1 MLQADHLA
9 PGSGAWRD
17 SGFLFGPQEV
27 GESIQV
33 QANMERLDSS
43 HRPLRSVEQAR
54 TVLRFGLLLAA
65 VLAVGLGYW
74 VISDRRNRLEGAQRQ
89 SQALVVGLERVL
101 ALELRDIERTLGGI
115 ADDADVRMSA
125 TPGQAPAPI
134 GESIAG
140 VVERHRQ
147 IQSIVLVDGQGAALT
162 AGQGD
167 AGLAGWIGS
176 ATGGRD
182 RTLRFGP
189 PALSEGGRWVLP
201 IAMPVPG
208 SGPPRW
214 LLMRLY
220 TDELQAMVD
229 GLDAGGDGLVSIVGP
244 GDVILA
250 SSQLRR
256 PGIIGRHVSVPSA
269 QALGREA
276 SEVSERISQIDGV
289 RRVAAVRALQSYP
302 FQVWAGLSKREAL
315 APWVR
320 FLGVAA
326 TLYLLYWVMLLVML
340 RTVGRLDRDQRQML
354 QRIQRGSE
362 RLRLAQ
368 HTGKVGAWALEDGS
382 GALFW
387 GGDISGVFG
396 LSGQETSSL
405 RRFGR
410 HVHAQDRGMLW
421 RRFASAWRTGSA
433 FSSEFRLV
441 ADDGTERW
449 VVGRGGVV
457 QDESGVRR
465 MTGTLVDISERMEAM
480 SRVTDA
486 ERQFR
491 LIFDRNP
498 LPFWVH
504 DARTLRFLEV
514 NRAASLQYG
523 FSREEF
529 LTMRLGDICPGGLA
543 DVGGRVRS
551 AAAGFE
557 DAHVSQHRRKDG
569 STLQA
574 RIHASEIRFGG
585 QNARLVLAED
595 VSERVEYENEL
606 AYRARHDQTTGL
618 INVQTLSER
627 LDQGQAPGYQVL
639 YLQLRGLQ
647 PIRDALGR
655 ETADNVLRT
664 LAARLQQWAD
674 DFGLAAHQPDEDFVL
689 ALLHPQRSAAALE
702 AAIEAVRE
710 PIGDSDGS
718 MQRLD
723 ARFGLAEDDGSGHR
737 AERVI
742 DNAAL
747 AAHAL
752 ESAAFEISR
761 YDGALARRYSDRLR
775 LAARLRVA
783 IEQSE
788 FELHFQPIVRVA
800 DGSVAALEAL
810 VRWPQR
816 DGSDVPPG
824 DFIPLCEDT
833 GLIVPLGNW
842 ILRRAAQAQAW
853 LQRQGC
859 GELSVAVNVSAVQM
873 LQTDLPRELDAACAQ
888 AGILPAALHMELT
901 ETVVMKRPEQGLAT
915 MQRLREAGVCIS
927 LDDFGTGFSSM
938 SYLRHLPLNSIKIDR
953 TFVRDVDRDA
963 RNASICRALLQLG
976 HSLDLVMIAEGV
988 ERPEELE
995 WLRRH
1000 GCDQVQGFLLGR
1012 PQPLQLA
1019 LRRVQGV
1026 ALR

>member
-1 MLQADHLA
+1 MD
-9 PGSGAWRD
+9 
-17 SGFLFGPQEV
+17 
-27 GESIQV
+27 
-33 QANMERLDSS
+33 RLDSR
-43 HRPLRSVEQAR
+43 HRPFHSVAQAR
-54 TVLRFGLLLAA
+54 TVLRFGLVLALA
-65 VLAVGLGYW
+65 LAVGLGWW
-74 VISDRRNRLEGAQRQ
+74 VMNDRVNRLESAERQ
-89 SQALVVGLERVL
+89 SQALVAGLERVIT
-101 ALELRDIERTLGGI
+101 LELRNIERAMVGI
-115 ADDADVRMSA
+115 ASDAQQLMA
-125 TPGQAPAPI
+125 TVPRQAPALI
-134 GESIAG
+134 SQSIAG
-140 VVERHRQ
+140 VVSRHRE
-147 IQSIVLVDGQGAALT
+147 IQSIVLVDRNGVALT
-162 AGQGD
+162 DGQGD
-167 AGLAGWIGS
+167 PTFAKWIGTAAQGQGS
-176 ATGGRD
+176 R
-182 RTLRFGP
+182 LRFGRP
-189 PALSEGGRWVLP
+189 QTVAGGQWVLP
-201 IAMPVPG
+201 IAMSMSSDG
-208 SGPPRW
+208 GATTHW
-214 LLMRLY
+214 LLTRLY

-229 GLDAGGDGLVSIVGP
+229 GLDTGRDGLASIVGP
-244 GDVILA
+244 GDLLLA
-250 SSQLRR
+250 RSLPSKTNIVGLHVAGARPEEVAGAPGIPERTSEIDGLRR
-256 PGIIGRHVSVPSA
+256 VV
-269 QALGREA
+269 
-276 SEVSERISQIDGV
+276 
-289 RRVAAVRALQSYP
+289 AVRMLRAYP
-302 FQVWAGLSKREAL
+302 IQVWAGLSTRQAL
-315 APWVR
+315 VPWLR
-320 FLGVAA
+320 FVCIAVL
-326 TLYLLYWVMLLVML
+326 LYLLYWAMLLVML
-340 RTVGRLDRDQRQML
+340 RAVRGADRDQRDLLHQM
-354 QRIQRGSE
+354 QRNSE
-362 RLRLAQ
+362 HLRLAQ
-368 HTGKVGAWALEDGS
+368 HTGKVGAWAMEQGS
-382 GALFW
+382 GHLAW
-387 GGDISGVFG
+387 GGDISHMFG
-396 LSGQETSSL
+396 LGSEEIASL
-405 RRFGR
+405 RSFGR
-410 HVHAQDRGMLW
+410 HVHVQDRGMLLQ
-421 RRFASAWRTGSA
+421 RFISAWRSRSA

-441 ADDGTERW
+441 DHNGGERW
-449 VVGRGGVV
+449 VVARGGVV
-457 QDESGVRR
+457 HDDSGHVR

-504 DARTLRFLEV
+504 DARSLRFLEV

-529 LTMRLGDICPGGLA
+529 LTMQLRDICPGGLPETSGL
-543 DVGGRVRS
+543 VQG
-551 AAAGFE
+551 AAAGFD

-574 RIHASEIRFGG
+574 RIHGSEIRFGG
-585 QNARLVLAED
+585 QDARLVLAED
-595 VSERVEYENEL
+595 VSERLEYEKEL

-618 INVQTLSER
+618 INVQTLSDR
-627 LDQGQAPGYQVL
+627 LDHGLSPGYQVV

-647 PIRDALGR
+647 PIRDSLGR

-689 ALLHPQRSAAALE
+689 AILRPLQSAAALE

-723 ARFGLAEDDGSGHR
+723 ARFGLAEDDGSGQR
-737 AERVI
+737 AERII

-752 ESAAFEISR
+752 ESAAFEIAR

-775 LAARLRVA
+775 LAGRLRTA
-783 IEQSE
+783 IEQNE

-816 DGSDVPPG
+816 DGSQIPPN

-859 GELSVAVNVSAVQM
+859 GDLPIAVNVSAVQM
-873 LQTDLPRELDAACAQ
+873 LQADLSGELEIACAQ
-888 AGILPAALHMELT
+888 AGISPRALHMELT
-901 ETVVMKRPEQGLAT
+901 ETVVMNRPEQGMAM
-915 MQRLREAGVCIS
+915 MQRLRDAGVCIS

-938 SYLRHLPLNSIKIDR
+938 SYLRHLPLSSIKLDR
-953 TFVRDVDRDA
+953 AFVRDVDRDE
-963 RNASICRALLQLG
+963 RNASICSALLMLG
-976 HSLDLVMIAEGV
+976 HSLGLVMIAEGV

-1012 PQPLQLA
+1012 PQPLELA
-1019 LRRVQGV
+1019 LQRVQGL
-1026 ALR
+1026 ALH

>member
-1 MLQADHLA
+1 MAV
-9 PGSGAWRD
+9 SGLPVIRKW
-17 SGFLFGPQEV
+17 

-33 QANMERLDSS
+33 HATMDRLDSR
-43 HRPLRSVEQAR
+43 HRPFRSVVQVR
-54 TVLRFGLLLAA
+54 TVLRFGLLLAVA
-65 VLAVGLGYW
+65 LAVGLGYW
-74 VISDRRNRLEGAQRQ
+74 VASDRCNRLEGAERQ
-89 SQALVVGLERVL
+89 SQALVAGLERVL
-101 ALELRDIERTLGGI
+101 TLELRNIERAMGGI
-115 ADDADVRMSA
+115 ASDAGQLMDTV
-125 TPGQAPAPI
+125 PGQAPALI
-134 GESIAG
+134 SESIAG
-140 VVERHRQ
+140 VVGRHRE
-147 IQSIVLVDGQGAALT
+147 IQSIVLVDGRGTALT
-162 AGQGD
+162 RGQGD
-167 AGLAGWIGS
+167 ANFSAWIDTAAHGQ
-176 ATGGRD
+176 GN
-182 RTLRFGP
+182 TLRFGQ
-189 PALSEGGRWVLP
+189 PAQVEGGRWVLP
-201 IAMPVPG
+201 IAMPMPG
-208 SGPPRW
+208 SGNVPRRW
-214 LLMRLY
+214 LLTRLY

-229 GLDAGGDGLVSIVGP
+229 GLDAGRDGLASIVGP

-250 SSQLRR
+250 RSLLHP
-256 PGIIGRHVSVPSA
+256 PGIIGRHVAGPSP
-269 QALGREA
+269 QELRGDA
-276 SEVSERISQIDGV
+276 SQILERTSEIDGV
-289 RRVAAVRALQSYP
+289 RRVMAVRALKLYP
-302 FQVWAGLSKREAL
+302 LQVWAGLSTRQVL
-315 APWVR
+315 VPWVR
-320 FLGVAA
+320 FLGVAVM
-326 TLYLLYWVMLLVML
+326 LYLLYWAMLLVML
-340 RTVGRLDRDQRQML
+340 RAVRRVDCDQRKMLHQM
-354 QRIQRGSE
+354 QRNSE
-362 RLRLAQ
+362 HLRLAQ
-368 HTGKVGAWALEDGS
+368 HTGKVGAWALEHGS
-382 GALFW
+382 SDLTW
-387 GGDISGVFG
+387 GGDISSVFG
-396 LSGQETSSL
+396 LGGEETSSL
-405 RRFGR
+405 RTFGR
-410 HVHAQDRGMLW
+410 HVHVQDRGMLW
-421 RRFASAWRTGSA
+421 RRFVSAWRSHSA

-449 VVGRGGVV
+449 VVARGGVV
-457 QDESGVRR
+457 QDESGALR

-504 DARTLRFLEV
+504 DAHTLRFLEV
-514 NRAASLQYG
+514 NRTASLQYG

-529 LTMRLGDICPGGLA
+529 LTMQLRDICPGGLPEA
-543 DVGGRVRS
+543 GGLVRS

-574 RIHASEIRFGG
+574 RIHGSEIRFGG
-585 QNARLVLAED
+585 RDARLVLAED
-595 VSERVEYENEL
+595 VSERIEYEREL

-618 INVQTLSER
+618 INVQTLSDR
-627 LDQGQAPGYQVL
+627 LDQGQAPGYQVV

-647 PIRDALGR
+647 PIRDSLGR
-655 ETADNVLRT
+655 EAADDVLRT

-689 ALLHPQRSAAALE
+689 AILHPQRSAAALE

-737 AERVI
+737 AERII

-775 LAARLRVA
+775 LAARLRAA
-783 IEQSE
+783 IEQNE

-816 DGSDVPPG
+816 DGGDIPPG

-859 GELSVAVNVSAVQM
+859 DDLPVAVNVSAVQM
-873 LQTDLPRELDAACAQ
+873 LQADLPGELEAACAQ
-888 AGILPAALHMELT
+888 AGISPSALHMELT
-901 ETVVMKRPEQGLAT
+901 ETVVMNRPEQGMAA
-915 MQRLREAGVCIS
+915 MQRLRDAGVCIS

-938 SYLRHLPLNSIKIDR
+938 SYLRHLPLSSIKLDR
-953 TFVRDVDRDA
+953 TFVHDVDRDE

-976 HSLDLVMIAEGV
+976 HSLGLVMIAEGV

-1000 GCDQVQGFLLGR
+1000 DCDQVQGFLLGR
-1012 PQPLQLA
+1012 PQPLELA
-1019 LRRVQGV
+1019 LQRVQGV
-1026 ALR
+1026 ALH